1 MPPATKNAKPDFDY
15 QPNVDQRHAIRV
27 LTRAF
32 GDIPAPCFDE
42 QQINFCIR
50 TSGKIATHFK
60 NLHKNAPNKWPI
72 DLLAVSPRFLTT
84 CSDMTTNA
92 LADFEIT
99 LEGPDEADNELLESL
114 HNCVRILAYQE
125 IINSRKRGTL
135 VQRVRK
141 TTARHSRK

>member
-32 GDIPAPCFDE
+32 GDIPPTCFDE
-42 QQINFCIR
+42 QHINFCIR
-50 TSGKIATHFK
+50 TSGKISTHFK

-72 DLLAVSPRFLTT
+72 DLLAVSPRFLDH
-84 CSDMTTNA
+84 CAEATNNN
-92 LADFEIT
+92 LADFEINA
-99 LEGPDEADNELLESL
+99 PADESNELIESL

-135 VQRVRK
+135 VPRVRK